1 MFLQFLSSKAQLC
14 PCDRWGRRYDDIGV
28 KIYAGRKR
36 VRLDRAE
43 LLIVFECSGS
53 EAIRVRPPPPPLALT
68 LLSARGPLSPV
79 MWSSVP
85 TQQVQAYPTSIC
97 L

>member
-53 EAIRVRPPPPPLALT
+53 EAIRVGLPPPL
-68 LLSARGPLSPV
+68 LSP
-79 MWSSVP
+79 
-85 TQQVQAYPTSIC
+85 C
-97 L
+97 

>member
-1 MFLQFLSSKAQLC
+1 MFLQFLSSEAQLC

-53 EAIRVRPPPPPLALT
+53 EAIRVGLPLPSCSHPAERPRA
-68 LLSARGPLSPV
+68 SLSPV